1 MKKALMKHSGFTLI
15 EIMVT
20 VAIVAILLA
29 VGLPAYQEQI
39 AKGKRA
45 EGKSALLKTI
55 QLQERNY
62 TANGTYVATAG
73 LPALFGLA
81 AGPVHSGENPAD
93 TTGWYVIT
101 ADTSGCNT
109 ADLQV
114 CVNVIATP
122 RAGYTDANCNV
133 LSLNS
138 RGVQAETGTRDLAY
152 CWGR

>member
-1 MKKALMKHSGFTLI
+1 MTRGNDGFTLI
-15 EIMVT
+15 EVLIA
-20 VAIVAILLA
+20 VAIVGILLA

-39 AKGKRA
+39 AKGKRS

-62 TANGTYVATAG
+62 TALGRYTLDVAPLWGRPAGEAIRSGEDPTDATA
-73 LPALFGLA
+73 
-81 AGPVHSGENPAD
+81 
-93 TTGWYVIT
+93 WYVIT
-101 ADTSGCNT
+101 ADTAGCNT

-114 CVNVIATP
+114 CVNVVATP
-122 RAGYTDANCNV
+122 RAGWADPNCNV

-138 RGVQAETGTRDLAY
+138 RGVQAETGSRDVAY

>member
-1 MKKALMKHSGFTLI
+1 MTRGNAGFTLI
-15 EIMVT
+15 EVLIA
-20 VAIVAILLA
+20 VAIVGILLA

-39 AKGKRA
+39 AKGKRS

-62 TANGTYVATAG
+62 TARGRYTTDLGPLWG
-73 LPALFGLA
+73 L
-81 AGPVHSGENPAD
+81 GPGAEVRSGENPEDAN
-93 TTGWYVIT
+93 GWYVIT
-101 ADTSGCNT
+101 ADTTGCNT

-114 CVNVIATP
+114 CVNVVATP
-122 RAGYTDANCNV
+122 RPGYDDPNCNV

-138 RGVQAETGTRDLAY
+138 RGVQAKTGTRDLAY

>member
-1 MKKALMKHSGFTLI
+1 MTRGNDGFTLI
-15 EIMVT
+15 EVLIA
-20 VAIVAILLA
+20 VAIVGILLA

-39 AKGKRA
+39 AKGRRA

-62 TANGTYVATAG
+62 TARGTYTLDLG
-73 LPALFGLA
+73 PLWGLA
-81 AGPVHSGENPAD
+81 AGVGVRSGEDPTDVN
-93 TTGWYVIT
+93 GWYVIT
-101 ADTSGCNT
+101 ADTAGCNT

-114 CVNVIATP
+114 CVNVVATP
-122 RAGYTDANCNV
+122 RPGWADANCNV

-138 RGVQAETGTRDLAY
+138 RGVQAETGSRDLAY